1 MLVLTLGVAY
11 GAIYGLIAVGIVL
24 VYRGTKVINF
34 AQGEIGTFS
43 LYLAWLLTTERGL
56 PWWVGAVAAI
66 GGATLIGVGFE
77 FLVVRRMVAA
87 NRLSVAVATIG
98 LASLLAAIE
107 LKVWGVTPRAL
118 RAPVGG
124 EGVRIGDVTVTPT
137 QLISLVVLA
146 VIGVGLALLLRGTDF
161 GLGVLAAADDPTAV
175 RLVGVNLSH
184 VSMFTWGLG
193 AALASI
199 AALLLEPTITVF
211 APDYAGRLF
220 IAGLVAALVGG
231 LSSLPGAFAGGIVV
245 GVIEAY
251 VRQETLSS
259 SVPGLTTV
267 ALFALVLAVLLLRPR
282 GLLGKAA
289 GWPPSRPSAACPA
302 SSGSRSSWCCSARC
316 RRCSAAAPPG
326 C

>member
-1 MLVLTLGVAY
+1 MTPLTLGVAY

-43 LYLAWLLTTERGL
+43 LYIAWLLTTERGL
-56 PWWVGAVAAI
+56 PWWVGATAAI
-66 GGATLIGVGFE
+66 AGATLIGVGFE
-77 FLVVRRMVAA
+77 FLVVRRMVHA
-87 NRLSVAVATIG
+87 NRLSIAVATIG
-98 LASLLAAIE
+98 LASLLVAVE
-107 LKVWGVTPRAL
+107 LKLWGVTPRAL
-118 RAPVGG
+118 RAPIGG
-124 EGVRIGDVTVTPT
+124 NGVKIGAVYVTPT
-137 QLISLVVLA
+137 QLLSIVVLA
-146 VIGVGLALLLRGTDF
+146 VLGIGLALLMRGTDF
-161 GLGVLAAADDPTAV
+161 GLGVLAAADDPTSV
-175 RLVGVNLSH
+175 RLVGVKLSQ
-184 VSMFTWGLG
+184 VSMFTWGAG

-251 VRQETLSS
+251 VRQRTLTST
-259 SVPGLTTV
+259 VPGLTTV
-267 ALFALVLAVLLLRPR
+267 AMFALILAVLLLRPR

-289 GWPPSRPSAACPA
+289 T
-302 SSGSRSSWCCSARC
+302 
-316 RRCSAAAPPG
+316 
-326 C
+326 